1 MPWILN
7 HYRYG
12 GDELVSSAAAAA
24 SAAASAAAASVAAAS
39 VAATERGEERGEEHL
54 MRDAIRDHQRS
65 SERGEKRGE
74 EPSMEPPPAV
84 MRDAIRGHQSPS
96 EAALPASAATRAM
109 MRVIVPAVRPFVP
122 QSPEGGLG
130 GGPTRAHVS
139 AAQADMLSLCAR
151 HGTYRSPSQLV
162 AEAVPLNAPGRTKP
176 GPLHADCL
184 PHCMLIASLIAS
196 QGGSSQVHC
205 MLIASL
211 IAC

>member
-12 GDELVSSAAAAA
+12 GDELVSSSAAAAAA
-24 SAAASAAAASVAAAS
+24 STAAAAVAASVAAP
-39 VAATERGEERGEEHL
+39 
-54 MRDAIRDHQRS
+54 
-65 SERGEKRGE
+65 ERGEKRGE

-162 AEAVPLNAPGRTKP
+162 SEAVPLNAPGRTKP

-184 PHCMLIASLIAS
+184 PHCMLIASLVAS
-196 QGGSSQVHC
+196 QVRASDGS
-205 MLIASL
+205 
-211 IAC
+211 AC

>member
-1 MPWILN
+1 VPWILN

-12 GDELVSSAAAAA
+12 GDELVSSSSSSSSAAAAA
-24 SAAASAAAASVAAAS
+24 AAAASVAAAS
-39 VAATERGEERGEEHL
+39 VAAT
-54 MRDAIRDHQRS
+54 
-65 SERGEKRGE
+65 ERGEKRGE

-162 AEAVPLNAPGRTKP
+162 DEAVPLNAPGRTKP

-184 PHCMLIASLIAS
+184 PHCRLIASLIAC
-196 QGGSSQVHC
+196 QGGPSQVHCMMIASLIACQGGPSQVHC

>member
-1 MPWILN
+1 VPWILN

-12 GDELVSSAAAAA
+12 GDELVSSSAAAAAA
-24 SAAASAAAASVAAAS
+24 SAAAAAASVAAAS
-39 VAATERGEERGEEHL
+39 VAAT
-54 MRDAIRDHQRS
+54 
-65 SERGEKRGE
+65 ERGEKRGE

-162 AEAVPLNAPGRTKP
+162 DEAVPLNAPGRTKPGPSHADCLPHCMLIAPGRTKP

-184 PHCMLIASLIAS
+184 PHCMLIASLIACL
-196 QGGSSQVHC
+196 GGPSQVHC

>member
-12 GDELVSSAAAAA
+12 GDELVSSSSSSSSAAAAA
-24 SAAASAAAASVAAAS
+24 AAAASVAAAS
-39 VAATERGEERGEEHL
+39 VAAT
-54 MRDAIRDHQRS
+54 
-65 SERGEKRGE
+65 ERGEKRGE

-162 AEAVPLNAPGRTKP
+162 DEAVPLNAPGRTKP

-184 PHCMLIASLIAS
+184 PHCRLIASLIAC
-196 QGGSSQVHC
+196 QGGPSQVHCMMIASLIACQGGPSQVHC